1 MATLAAGEV
10 SIYNW
15 VLLLIRQKERIAC
28 RIASQIRFKVPTSQA
43 LLRRFYE
50 IINVQKTLSPG
61 IERPRKK
68 WGLPVLYCSTRIT
81 HSFLQQ
87 AYIVSWA
94 LHTVPET

>member
-15 VLLLIRQKERIAC
+15 VLLLIRQKERIAS

-43 LLRRFYE
+43 LLGRFYE

-61 IERPRKK
+61 IERPCKK
-68 WGLPVLYCSTRIT
+68 WGAPCVILLHPH
-81 HSFLQQ
+81 HSF
-87 AYIVSWA
+87 IPSA